1 MLHVLI
7 FCFLFLIPLFCC
19 SDFIPN
25 VSGIPPGTPKEKNH
39 TGLAVGI
46 VVPVAVVALIL
57 TFAIIYVK
65 RRKEDD
71 DEEGKRIS
79 VSQNI

>member
-1 MLHVLI
+1 MWLI

-19 SDFIPN
+19 SDFIPT
-25 VSGIPPGTPKEKNH
+25 VSWIPPGTPKKNW
-39 TGLAVGI
+39 TALIVGI
-46 VVPVAVVALIL
+46 AVPVAVVALIL

-71 DEEGKRIS
+71 DEEG
-79 VSQNI
+79 

>member
-1 MLHVLI
+1 MLHVLV
-7 FCFLFLIPLFCC
+7 FCFLFLIPLCCC
-19 SDFIPN
+19 SDFIPT
-25 VSGIPPGTPKEKNH
+25 VSGIPPGTPKEKNQ
-39 TGLAVGI
+39 TGLVVGI